1 MNLSLRFK
9 IIFITVAILVFAIAA
24 TTMINNYV
32 FAQEYA
38 NVLQSRA
45 LIIGQDVQSQ
55 LSRQLDLG
63 ISLTEL
69 SGFEK
74 QLQDTIGTYGDITY
88 AMILD
93 LNGKILFHND
103 ISQHNRVITDRPTLT
118 AIRSGRETVQL
129 YSDGQGEFYDVFI
142 PIFDGSDNHVGT
154 IRLGFPVAVVTQT
167 TNRLTVISAIV
178 ALVSLGVAIILSV
191 AALSVLVTNPL
202 KRLITAIEK
211 IRSGEAGLTTQ
222 VEISSRDEI
231 GQLGT
236 AFNTMTT
243 QLNHLVDTLEKQVAD
258 RTRQLE
264 TVIQITRRLAVILD
278 LSDLLSQVVILIKD
292 TFHYYRV
299 QVYLL
304 DKDTQTLQLA
314 EGYGQAGTEMGR
326 QGHDIAWDSPTSL
339 VAQAA
344 RVGNIVQVDN
354 VQEETNWQPNPLY
367 PHLPDT
373 RAEIAVPI
381 KVAEQVVGVLD
392 VQTDTVFGLGE
403 SDAKLLRS
411 LADQLA
417 VAIRNARLFEEV
429 ETALAE
435 ARALQE
441 RYDQQAWQK
450 VKATTKGQY
459 LYVDPNTTLDRR
471 EQEAMAEAEQQALV
485 KNAPVVI
492 RNEGSKAESLVARIN
507 LRNKTIGALQLQA
520 KEHRQW
526 TDDDMAFIEAITDQ
540 LSQTAE
546 NLRLF
551 EEAQDRAG
559 REQTIREIT
568 DKLKTAPNLDVL
580 LETAARELGL
590 RLGARHTVLEM
601 GTERETNGAERHEG
615 PVETGQAETSQA
627 ETGQQE

>member
-9 IIFITVAILVFAIAA
+9 IISITVAILVFAIAI
-24 TTMINNYV
+24 TTMVDNYV

-45 LIIGQDVQSQ
+45 LLIGQGMQSQ
-55 LSRQLDLG
+55 LNKLLESG

-69 SGFEK
+69 GGFEK
-74 QLQDTIGTYGDITY
+74 QIQDTVDIYEDITY

-93 LNGKILFHND
+93 LDGRILFHND

-118 AIRSGRETVQL
+118 AIRSGREIVQL
-129 YSDGQGEFYDVFI
+129 YSDEQGEFYDVFI
-142 PIFDGSDNHVGT
+142 PIFDPGGDHVGA
-154 IRLGFPVAVVTQT
+154 IRLGFPVTVVTQT
-167 TNRLTVISAIV
+167 TNRLTVISAVV
-178 ALVSLGVAIILSV
+178 ALASLSVAIILLV
-191 AALSVLVTNPL
+191 AALSALVTNPL

-236 AFNTMTT
+236 AFNTMTA

-258 RTRQLE
+258 RTRQFE
-264 TVIQITRRLAVILD
+264 TVAQITRRLAVILD

-314 EGYGQAGTEMGR
+314 EGYGQAGTEMER
-326 QGHDIAWDSPTSL
+326 QGHDIAWDSPANL

-344 RVGNIVQVDN
+344 RTGSIVQVDN

-392 VQTDTVFGLGE
+392 VQADTVFGLGE
-403 SDAKLLRS
+403 SDANLLRS

-417 VAIRNARLFEEV
+417 VAIRNARLFEKV
-429 ETALAE
+429 ETALTE

-450 VKATTKGQY
+450 VKAATTKGQY
-459 LYVDPNTTLDRR
+459 LYVDPGITLDKR
-471 EQEAMAEAEQQALV
+471 EQETMAEAEQQSLV
-485 KNAPVVI
+485 KNAPIVI
-492 RNEGSKAESLVARIN
+492 RNEGSKAESLVAGIN
-507 LRNKTIGALQLQA
+507 LRNKTIGVLQLQS

-526 TDDDMAFIEAITDQ
+526 TDDDMALVEAITDQ

-559 REQTIREIT
+559 REKTIREIT
-568 DKLKTAPNLDVL
+568 DKLKTARNLDML

-601 GTERETNGAERHEG
+601 GTERETNGADRHEG
-615 PVETGQAETSQA
+615 PVETGQAET
-627 ETGQQE
+627 GQQE